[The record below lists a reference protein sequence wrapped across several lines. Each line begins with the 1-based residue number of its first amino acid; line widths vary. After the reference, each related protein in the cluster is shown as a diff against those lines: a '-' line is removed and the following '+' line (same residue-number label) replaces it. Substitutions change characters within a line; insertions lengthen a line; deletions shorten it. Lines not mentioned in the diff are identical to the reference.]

1 MNGLKII
8 ISNTWTPSRL
18 VSSGL
23 HPTTTTSGL
32 NTTAE
37 ELVTTMVLASTAIV
51 NVDRTASPRLLSS
64 RARRSLWARVQD
76 ALSVEGMT
84 ATRGPLEKPDAN
96 ATNEDGASDTVN
108 AYAPIDTANADGIA
122 EALAASKPT
131 SGTSR
136 VELTIDSL
144 RTYELVKP
152 IPVFVES
159 LGERHY
165 VADVPDLNITTSASS
180 LSEILIVLKDSVTQT
195 YDKLR
200 IRRSL
205 DPEQTRQ
212 LKMLEKYI
220 GKSKRGGW
228 TDGDAQPPMPAQRT
242 DKPLLILI
250 ARAPEFRSDVPRR
263 RAAQCPEGDAA
274 ANIGGDRQGEGQL
287 VAAGQIED
295 PARRP

>member
-8 ISNTWTPSRL
+8 SSDTWTPSTL

-37 ELVTTMVLASTAIV
+37 ELVTTVVLASTSLV
-51 NVDRTASPRLLSS
+51 NLDRTAPSRLLSS

-76 ALSVEGMT
+76 SLSVEGMT
-84 ATRGPLEKPDAN
+84 ATRGPPPKPDAN
-96 ATNEDGASDTVN
+96 AMNEEGASEAVI
-108 AYAPIDTANADGIA
+108 AYAPTDAVNAHALTDAANADG
-122 EALAASKPT
+122 LADAAAASLSKPT

-152 IPVFVES
+152 IPVFVEA

-165 VADVPDLNITTSASS
+165 VAEVPDMNITTSASS

-195 YDKLR
+195 YDRLR
-200 IRRSL
+200 IRRNL
-205 DPEQTRQ
+205 EPEQARQ
-212 LKMLEKYI
+212 LKMLETYI
-220 GKSKRGGW
+220 GKSKRGW
-228 TDGDAQPPMPAQRT
+228 LD
-242 DKPLLILI
+242 
-250 ARAPEFRSDVPRR
+250 RR
-263 RAAQCPEGDAA
+263 
-274 ANIGGDRQGEGQL
+274 
-287 VAAGQIED
+287 
-295 PARRP
+295 

>member
-8 ISNTWTPSRL
+8 SSNTWTPSRL

-23 HPTTTTSGL
+23 HPSTTTSGL
-32 NTTAE
+32 NTTAD
-37 ELVTTMVLASTAIV
+37 ELVTTVVLASTAMV
-51 NVDRTASPRLLSS
+51 NLDRTASSRLLSS

-84 ATRGPLEKPDAN
+84 ATRGPLGKPDAN
-96 ATNEDGASDTVN
+96 ATSEDGASDAANGDGPTD
-108 AYAPIDTANADGIA
+108 AANADGLA
-122 EALAASKPT
+122 DAPAASLPQPT
-131 SGTSR
+131 SRTSR

-159 LGERHY
+159 LGKRHY
-165 VADVPDLNITTSASS
+165 VAEVPDLNITTSASS

-205 DPEQTRQ
+205 DPC
-212 LKMLEKYI
+212 
-220 GKSKRGGW
+220 S
-228 TDGDAQPPMPAQRT
+228 
-242 DKPLLILI
+242 
-250 ARAPEFRSDVPRR
+250 
-263 RAAQCPEGDAA
+263 CP
-274 ANIGGDRQGEGQL
+274 
-287 VAAGQIED
+287 
-295 PARRP
+295 

>member
-1 MNGLKII
+1 MA
-8 ISNTWTPSRL
+8 PSRL

-37 ELVTTMVLASTAIV
+37 ELVTTVLLASTAMV
-51 NVDRTASPRLLSS
+51 NLDRTASSRLLSS

-84 ATRGPLEKPDAN
+84 ATRGPPGKPDAN
-96 ATNEDGASDTVN
+96 AMNEDGASD
-108 AYAPIDTANADGIA
+108 APIGDSPGDAANADGPSDGA
-122 EALAASKPT
+122 NADGLADAPAASLPQPT

-152 IPVFVES
+152 IPVYVES

-165 VADVPDLNITTSASS
+165 VAEVPDLNITTSASS
-180 LSEILIVLKDSVTQT
+180 LSEILIVLKDSVTQI

-205 DPEQTRQ
+205 DPEQAKQ

-220 GKSKRGGW
+220 GKSKRGW
-228 TDGDAQPPMPAQRT
+228 LD
-242 DKPLLILI
+242 
-250 ARAPEFRSDVPRR
+250 RR
-263 RAAQCPEGDAA
+263 
-274 ANIGGDRQGEGQL
+274 
-287 VAAGQIED
+287 
-295 PARRP
+295 

>member
-1 MNGLKII
+1 
-8 ISNTWTPSRL
+8 
-18 VSSGL
+18 
-23 HPTTTTSGL
+23 
-32 NTTAE
+32 
-37 ELVTTMVLASTAIV
+37 MVNL
-51 NVDRTASPRLLSS
+51 DRTASSRLLST

-84 ATRGPLEKPDAN
+84 ATRGPPGKPDAN
-96 ATNEDGASDTVN
+96 AMSEDVASPAANGDSPGD
-108 AYAPIDTANADGIA
+108 AANANGHADVP
-122 EALAASKPT
+122 AASLPEPT

-165 VADVPDLNITTSASS
+165 VAEVPDLNITTSASS

-205 DPEQTRQ
+205 DPEQARQ

-220 GKSKRGGW
+220 GKSKRGW
-228 TDGDAQPPMPAQRT
+228 LD
-242 DKPLLILI
+242 
-250 ARAPEFRSDVPRR
+250 RR
-263 RAAQCPEGDAA
+263 
-274 ANIGGDRQGEGQL
+274 
-287 VAAGQIED
+287 
-295 PARRP
+295 

>member
-8 ISNTWTPSRL
+8 SSNTWTPSRL

-37 ELVTTMVLASTAIV
+37 ELVTTVLLASTAMV
-51 NVDRTASPRLLSS
+51 NLDRTASSRLLSS

-84 ATRGPLEKPDAN
+84 ATRGPPGKPDAN
-96 ATNEDGASDTVN
+96 AMNEDGASD
-108 AYAPIDTANADGIA
+108 APIGDSPGDAANADGPSDGA
-122 EALAASKPT
+122 NADGLADAPAASLPQPT

-152 IPVFVES
+152 IPVYVES

-165 VADVPDLNITTSASS
+165 VAEVPDLNITTSASS
-180 LSEILIVLKDSVTQT
+180 LSEILIVLKDSVTQI

-205 DPEQTRQ
+205 DPEQAKQ

-220 GKSKRGGW
+220 GKSKRGW
-228 TDGDAQPPMPAQRT
+228 LD
-242 DKPLLILI
+242 
-250 ARAPEFRSDVPRR
+250 RR
-263 RAAQCPEGDAA
+263 
-274 ANIGGDRQGEGQL
+274 
-287 VAAGQIED
+287 
-295 PARRP
+295 

>member
-1 MNGLKII
+1 MSRLEII
-8 ISNTWTPSRL
+8 RSSTRTPSTL
-18 VSSGL
+18 LSSGL
-23 HPTTTTSGL
+23 HPITMTSGL
-32 NTTAE
+32 NATAE
-37 ELVTTMVLASTAIV
+37 EPFTTVVTASTTKV
-51 NVDRTASPRLLSS
+51 SLERTASS
-64 RARRSLWARVQD
+64 RRVSTRSRRSLWARVQD

-84 ATRGPLEKPDAN
+84 ATRDIPWKPPAV
-96 ATNEDGASDTVN
+96 A
-108 AYAPIDTANADGIA
+108 AYANGPAEVANGEGLAAAANRDGPGDAANADGLA
-122 EALAASKPT
+122 DALAASLPKPT

-165 VADVPDLNITTSASS
+165 VAEVPDLNITTSASS

-205 DPEQTRQ
+205 DPEQARQ

-220 GKSKRGGW
+220 GKSKRGW
-228 TDGDAQPPMPAQRT
+228 LD
-242 DKPLLILI
+242 
-250 ARAPEFRSDVPRR
+250 RR
-263 RAAQCPEGDAA
+263 
-274 ANIGGDRQGEGQL
+274 
-287 VAAGQIED
+287 
-295 PARRP
+295 

>member
-8 ISNTWTPSRL
+8 SSNTRTPSRL

-37 ELVTTMVLASTAIV
+37 ELVTTVVLASTAMV
-51 NVDRTASPRLLSS
+51 NLDRTASSRLLST
-64 RARRSLWARVQD
+64 RARRALWARVQD
-76 ALSVEGMT
+76 ALSVEGIT
-84 ATRGPLEKPDAN
+84 ATRRPPRKPDAN
-96 ATNEDGASDTVN
+96 TMKEDV
-108 AYAPIDTANADGIA
+108 APDAANGDGPGDTANADGLA
-122 EALAASKPT
+122 DTPAASLPEPT

-165 VADVPDLNITTSASS
+165 VAEVPDLNITTSASS

-205 DPEQTRQ
+205 DPEQARQ

-220 GKSKRGGW
+220 GKSKRGW
-228 TDGDAQPPMPAQRT
+228 LD
-242 DKPLLILI
+242 
-250 ARAPEFRSDVPRR
+250 RR
-263 RAAQCPEGDAA
+263 
-274 ANIGGDRQGEGQL
+274 
-287 VAAGQIED
+287 
-295 PARRP
+295 